1 MNIPI
6 EGELYYLRH
15 ADFFVQKMHGIHLL
29 SAIRYILKGG
39 KTMDWLDRMNSAME
53 YIETNLADNISY
65 DKIAQKACCST
76 YHFQRMFPFIT
87 GISLSEYIRRRRL
100 TLASFELQTSDA
112 KVIDVAMK
120 YGYNSPEAFARAFKN
135 LHGIM
140 PISARDKG
148 VSLKAYP
155 RMSFHISIK
164 GDIEMNYRIEQRGS
178 FEMFG
183 VYGLINSDMKTAF
196 SEVPQFRKKCDDDGS
211 VDLMNE
217 LLGRFGD
224 TNLHAATYD
233 HTRESFK
240 YMVCYN
246 LPKGLEI
253 PERFTKLSVPA
264 LTWAIF
270 PEPKC
275 DLQKLWERI
284 YSEWFPTSEYEQV
297 EGPGFEMYYGMA
309 GHVTGEIWIPVK
321 KK

>member
-1 MNIPI
+1 
-6 EGELYYLRH
+6 
-15 ADFFVQKMHGIHLL
+15 
-29 SAIRYILKGG
+29 
-39 KTMDWLDRMNSAME
+39 MDWLERMNNAMD
-53 YIETNLADNISY
+53 YIEDNLADNISY
-65 DKIAQKACCST
+65 DEIAQRACCST

-100 TLASFELQTSDA
+100 TLAAFELQTTDT

-120 YGYNSPEAFARAFKN
+120 YGYLSPEAFARAFKN

-140 PISARDKG
+140 PMSARDKG

-183 VYGLINSDMKTAF
+183 VYGLIHSDRKTAF
-196 SEVPQFRKKCDDDGS
+196 SEVPLFRKKCDDDGS
-211 VDLMNE
+211 VQLMNE
-217 LLGRFGD
+217 LLGRFSD
-224 TNLHAATYD
+224 TVLHAALYD
-233 HTRESFK
+233 HTGESFK
-240 YMVCYN
+240 YMICYHA
-246 LPKGLEI
+246 PQQLEI

-270 PEPKC
+270 PDPQCE
-275 DLQKLWERI
+275 LQKLWERI
-284 YSEWFPTSEYEQV
+284 YSEWFPTSEYEQI
-297 EGPGFEMYYGMA
+297 EGPSFEMYYGMA
-309 GHVTGEIWIPVK
+309 VNDFGEIWIPVK